1 MAAKLTRRMGVA
13 AAVALLAAT
22 AVQAQPAAAPRRNP
36 ADPATWTTG
45 RAADYKA
52 PDDVA
57 FRTVSILSEGVR
69 LHGEVFAPK
78 TRPAGKLP
86 TIVMAH
92 GWGGTASG
100 FRADAV
106 QLARA
111 GFQVLTFDYR
121 GWGESDS
128 RVILT
133 APQPKLPPGRKLT
146 VEVEAVRGYVDPV
159 EQTQDWFNVINW
171 AAADPS
177 VDPRR
182 IGIRGSSFSG
192 GHVVY
197 VAAREPRV
205 KALVS
210 QVGSVPSRPPPG
222 AANPAA
228 APMQAQ
234 AARMA
239 RGEVGYPEP
248 GAQVVGALIGAP
260 IGDELLRWTPG
271 DDAPNVTAASLF
283 IVAENEELFDN
294 RPNAIL
300 ASTRVKGPSK
310 LVTLPGIKH
319 YGVYGEKREEAVNQ
333 AIAWFREHVK

>member
-1 MAAKLTRRMGVA
+1 MRFFSKRMSLGLILGLIVTTA
-13 AAVALLAAT
+13 AAA
-22 AVQAQPAAAPRRNP
+22 QAPTVPKRNP
-36 ADPATWTTG
+36 ADPATWPTG
-45 RAADYKA
+45 RAAQYQA

-57 FRTVSILSEGVR
+57 FRSVSILSEGVR
-69 LHGEVFAPK
+69 LHGEMFTPK
-78 TRPAGKLP
+78 ARVGQRLP

-111 GFQVLTFDYR
+111 GYQVLTFDYR

-133 APQPKLPPGRKLT
+133 RPQPTLPPGRRFT
-146 VEVEAVRGYVDPV
+146 AEVEAVRGYVDPS
-159 EQTQDWFNVINW
+159 EQTQDWFNVLDW
-171 AAADPS
+171 AAADPG
-177 VDPRR
+177 VDPDR

-192 GHVVY
+192 GIVVY
-197 VAAREPRV
+197 VAARDERV

-210 QVGSVPSRPPPG
+210 QVGSVPSSPPPG
-222 AANPAA
+222 APNPTAA
-228 APMQAQ
+228 GARAQ

-260 IGDELLRWTPG
+260 IGDKFLRWTPG
-271 DDAPNVTAASLF
+271 DDAQDVRAASLF
-283 IVAENEELFDN
+283 IIAEKEELFDN

-300 ASTRVKGPSK
+300 ASTRVKGPVK
-310 LVTLPGIKH
+310 LVTLPGIAH
-319 YGVYGEKREEAVNQ
+319 YGVYGEKREEAVNL
-333 AIAWFREHVK
+333 AIQWFDQYLK